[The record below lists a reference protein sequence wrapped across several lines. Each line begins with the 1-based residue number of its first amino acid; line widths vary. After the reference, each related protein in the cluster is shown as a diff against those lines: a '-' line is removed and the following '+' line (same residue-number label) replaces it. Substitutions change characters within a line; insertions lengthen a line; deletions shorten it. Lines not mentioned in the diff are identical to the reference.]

1 MKYIVLAVLFISG
14 LWAVNYY
21 TDFDFAT
28 MSLQQH
34 EVPNSALIKAGTDCV
49 AISEQATAHMMPKV
63 EFQRL
68 ELAGR
73 KANVV
78 VRCMNDRNFVQN
90 PAWLKHAQPLAV
102 KNAAEQNIS
111 QDEALENLKR
121 HDMLVFTPVKEHPS
135 YWLQSKPGK
144 T

>member
-1 MKYIVLAVLFISG
+1 
-14 LWAVNYY
+14 
-21 TDFDFAT
+21 
-28 MSLQQH
+28 
-34 EVPNSALIKAGTDCV
+34 
-49 AISEQATAHMMPKV
+49 MMPKV

-90 PAWLKHAQPLAV
+90 PAWLKYAQPLAM

-144 T
+144 S